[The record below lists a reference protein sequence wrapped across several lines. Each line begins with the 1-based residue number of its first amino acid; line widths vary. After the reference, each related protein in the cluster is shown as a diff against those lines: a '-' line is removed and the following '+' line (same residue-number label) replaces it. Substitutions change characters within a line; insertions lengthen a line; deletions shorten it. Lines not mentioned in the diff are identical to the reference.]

1 MLCCPLVAP
10 LGLAFF
16 ALWALIKR
24 GIPLLLRLLWRG
36 LVGLCKLLLYTAVQ
50 LRKLLL
56 YTAVKLCE
64 LLLGLLKL
72 IGKLVGAA
80 AGLKWPPPCLTT
92 PPHLPPWTV

>member
-16 ALWALIKR
+16 ALWALVKR

-36 LVGLCKLLLYTAVQ
+36 LVGLC
-50 LRKLLL
+50 KLLL

-80 AGLKWPPPCLTT
+80 AG
-92 PPHLPPWTV
+92 